1 MSTTNDKNKR
11 NKLVKLIKSGLTD
24 LENETENMSKEIKVK
39 PNEIIGTVEK
49 ILEFNDWNQRGQGL
63 QILTPSQLLSRL
75 LISLAQLKAGNNSEK
90 FENEI
95 RQLLYSLCRSKKTY
109 KKHLQ
114 KTDIFKSGNSLYEHW
129 K

>member
-1 MSTTNDKNKR
+1 MSTTNDKNKS

-24 LENETENMSKEIKVK
+24 LENETESMSKEVKVK

-63 QILTPSQLLSRL
+63 QILTPSQMLSRL
-75 LISLAQLKAGNNSEK
+75 LISLTQLKAGNNSEK

-114 KTDIFKSGNSLYEHW
+114 KFDWYF
-129 K
+129 